1 MIGLHLTWKL
11 LFFALRIYSSS
22 VHWVLGVTMI
32 SAAFPKGS
40 WLMVQKSFGQPA
52 DVVNILLG
60 VSENSGTPEM
70 DGL

>member
-1 MIGLHLTWKL
+1 
-11 LFFALRIYSSS
+11 
-22 VHWVLGVTMI
+22 MI